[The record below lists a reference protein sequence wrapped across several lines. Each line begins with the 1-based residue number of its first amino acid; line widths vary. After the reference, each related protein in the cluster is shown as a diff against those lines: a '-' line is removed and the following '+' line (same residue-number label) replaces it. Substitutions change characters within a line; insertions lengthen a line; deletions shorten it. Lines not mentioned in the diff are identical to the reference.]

1 MIKTYTNH
9 KVIDS
14 CFLLMICMNLL
25 SCTNATDKSRH
36 LADHKGTSAIGYNM
50 SKPDKTIILPL
61 ILQEISG
68 ITLIDS
74 TSVACIQD
82 ESGIVFIFDLLKN
95 EITNQVLFHSAGDYE
110 GIAMADSTIYVLR
123 SDGVLFQILNY
134 KSSGSSGNI
143 YSVGIP
149 SSDYEGLCYDQ
160 KNHRLL
166 IAPKSNPWHGPKNEK
181 KHPVYAIDLPS
192 GIFLGETV
200 LEIDLTAINKFAADN
215 KIITTGSD
223 SVISFSP
230 SAIGINPVTDKLYV
244 LSGAERMLFVFDMSG
259 TIEFIERL
267 DPGIF
272 NAAEGISFFGN
283 GDMMI
288 SNEGR
293 LNPPSMLIFSY
304 KRK

>member
-1 MIKTYTNH
+1 M
-9 KVIDS
+9 IDS
-14 CFLLMICMNLL
+14 CLLFLVCISFFGCVN
-25 SCTNATDKSRH
+25 SADKNRNSADKSRNS
-36 LADHKGTSAIGYNM
+36 AVNIGVNAIGYNL
-50 SKPDKTIILPL
+50 SKPDRTILLPL

-82 ESGIVFIFDLLKN
+82 ENGIVFIFDLLKN

-110 GIAMADSTIYVLR
+110 GIARADNTIYVLR

-143 YSVGIP
+143 YSIGIP
-149 SSDYEGLCYDQ
+149 PSDYEGLCYDQ

-166 IAPKSNPWHGPKNEK
+166 IAPKSNPGHGPKNEK
-181 KHPVYAIDLPS
+181 KHPVYAIDLLS

-215 KIITTGSD
+215 KIITAGSD
-223 SVISFSP
+223 SIINFSP
-230 SAIGINPVTDKLYV
+230 SAIGIHPVTDKLYV
-244 LSGAERMLFVFDMSG
+244 LSGAERMLFVFDMNG
-259 TIEFIERL
+259 TIEYIERL